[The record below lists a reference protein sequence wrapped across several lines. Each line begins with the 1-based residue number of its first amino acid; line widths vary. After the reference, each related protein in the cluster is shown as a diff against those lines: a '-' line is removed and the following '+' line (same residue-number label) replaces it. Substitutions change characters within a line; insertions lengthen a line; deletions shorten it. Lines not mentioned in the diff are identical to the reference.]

1 MKRHSISTAETRE
14 LVSWNTKTNLVQFRL
29 QTRGGRHNPTRAAGH
44 WRSKSMT
51 VYVTEI
57 NGRAIA
63 AFNAENEIQAE
74 VRATSKP
81 FRADLT
87 VLENEGHPLWNG
99 RDEIFIRK
107 ALPAEEAQFDA
118 SQARAIKDKDDDW
131 LMFLV
136 PVTDPT
142 DDFDP

>member
-1 MKRHSISTAETRE
+1 
-14 LVSWNTKTNLVQFRL
+14 
-29 QTRGGRHNPTRAAGH
+29 
-44 WRSKSMT
+44 MT
-51 VYVTEI
+51 VYVAEI

-87 VLENEGHPLWNG
+87 VLKNEGHPLWNG

-107 ALPAEEAQFDA
+107 AFPEEEAQFDA
-118 SQARAIKDKDDDW
+118 SQARAIKEDDDW
-131 LMFLV
+131 LTFLV

-142 DDFDP
+142 DDFDPYDSPGG

>member
-1 MKRHSISTAETRE
+1 
-14 LVSWNTKTNLVQFRL
+14 
-29 QTRGGRHNPTRAAGH
+29 
-44 WRSKSMT
+44 MT
-51 VYVTEI
+51 VYVAEI

-74 VRATSKP
+74 VRGRSKP

-107 ALPAEEAQFDA
+107 AFPEEEAQFDA
-118 SQARAIKDKDDDW
+118 SQARAIKDKEIDEDDDW
-131 LMFLV
+131 LTFLV

-142 DDFDP
+142 DDFDPYDSPGG

>member
-1 MKRHSISTAETRE
+1 
-14 LVSWNTKTNLVQFRL
+14 
-29 QTRGGRHNPTRAAGH
+29 
-44 WRSKSMT
+44 MT
-51 VYVTEI
+51 VYVAEI

-63 AFNAENEIQAE
+63 AFNAKNEIQAE

-87 VLENEGHPLWNG
+87 VLKNEGNPLWNG

-107 ALPAEEAQFDA
+107 AFPEEEAQFDA
-118 SQARAIKDKDDDW
+118 SQARAIKDKEIDEDDDW

-142 DDFDP
+142 DDFDPYDSPGG

>member
-1 MKRHSISTAETRE
+1 
-14 LVSWNTKTNLVQFRL
+14 
-29 QTRGGRHNPTRAAGH
+29 
-44 WRSKSMT
+44 MT
-51 VYVTEI
+51 VYVAEI

-74 VRATSKP
+74 VRGRSKP

-107 ALPAEEAQFDA
+107 AFPEEEAQFDA
-118 SQARAIKDKDDDW
+118 SQARAIKDKEIDEDGGW

-142 DDFDP
+142 DDFDPYDGPGG

>member
-1 MKRHSISTAETRE
+1 
-14 LVSWNTKTNLVQFRL
+14 
-29 QTRGGRHNPTRAAGH
+29 
-44 WRSKSMT
+44 MT
-51 VYVTEI
+51 VCVAEI

-87 VLENEGHPLWNG
+87 VLENEGNPLWNG

-107 ALPAEEAQFDA
+107 ALPAEEAQFAA
-118 SQARAIKDKDDDW
+118 SQARAIKNKEIAKDDDW

-136 PVTDPT
+136 PVNPT
-142 DDFDP
+142 DDFDTYDGPGG